1 MARSNTAHLYRLYLL
16 QMALVKKD
24 GVMLVLTRS
33 VGERLIIGDGE
44 IKLTILDV
52 RGNQVRLGIDAPK
65 NIAVHREE
73 IYLRIQEEDTAS
85 PKEKLPEPA
94 LVD

>member
-1 MARSNTAHLYRLYLL
+1 
-16 QMALVKKD
+16 
-24 GVMLVLTRS
+24 MLVLTRS

-73 IYLRIQEEDTAS
+73 IYLRIQDEEVAN
-85 PKEKLPEPA
+85 EKAET
-94 LVD
+94 VSDDK